1 MATQVQ
7 FGDDNRPKSDLR
19 LLSADEIAGAKKE
32 SDKYGAGAKLFSDL
46 ASSVD
51 TGNFMG
57 NPVYTGGK
65 DALQGFSLM
74 LGFQAQREAQKAST
88 IEDLGKQEESLTED
102 FIKSSLI
109 RTSDAPANM
118 EGDKDDE
125 YSRDALSALAGKS
138 QEGLEHIALE
148 AHNGVGF
155 ARVRGFDGNY
165 YRVPISNE
173 EFLSL
178 AKMREKARLDR
189 ERYAYREKRK
199 QYGLEFLPEFAVSL
213 NLDPNEEGLI
223 RGILN
228 SGEAPRGFF
237 ETIQQMK
244 INGEDVLPYLFSQGH
259 NSGVS
264 QYRKYGHGKTVTNN
278 LLNKE
283 RELRDLNKAYVADG
297 MVDEDM
303 ALAIDNLREEVNDL
317 SDYQTMLPMFAE
329 QGGDMLNLVTQ
340 AKLKNKSMDFLLDTL
355 ESSAASGDGGGINL
369 YKKTKGAYTSKD
381 IEDILQRINNINNNM
396 GFSQPLNEADLEELR
411 VALHDRFGVTRD
423 ASQEEENKKKFDL
436 EKDMMEKMSYEQSTL
451 KNPIPPNKEIR
462 GANNT
467 PVKMPVITSKRPER
481 EYANANGTT
490 RSYGMP
496 NRPLPEDD
504 VMLALRPPR
513 DELELRKKATSTIF
527 RGATIDGE
535 FYSTGAGDEDLLNLP
550 KEKIKMFA
558 DSLLNQLVLQN
569 QAFGM
574 SQKDAE
580 EMAIEM
586 LLEDAP
592 QLLELY
598 QG

>member
-57 NPVYTGGK
+57 SPVYTGGK

-74 LGFQAQREAQKAST
+74 LGFQAQRAAQIAST

-155 ARVRGFDGNY
+155 ARIRGFDGNY

-213 NLDPNEEGLI
+213 NLDPNEEELI
-223 RGILN
+223 RGVLN

-244 INGEDVLPYLFSQGH
+244 VNGEDILPYLFSQGH
-259 NSGVS
+259 NAGVT
-264 QYRKYGHGKTVTNN
+264 QYRKSGNGKTVTDS
-278 LLNKE
+278 LLFKQ
-283 RELRDLNKAYVADG
+283 RELSKLNEAYVKDG
-297 MVDEDM
+297 MNNNKM
-303 ALAIDNLREEVNDL
+303 AAQIEILNQETKELF
-317 SDYQTMLPMFAE
+317 DYQSLMPVLSE

-340 AKLKNKSMDFLLDTL
+340 AKLKNKNMDFLVDTL

-369 YKKTKGAYTSKD
+369 YKKTKGAYTSRD
-381 IEDILQRINNINNNM
+381 IEEILKRIDNINTNM
-396 GFSQPLNEADLEELR
+396 GFSQPLSEADLEELR
-411 VALHDRFGVTRD
+411 VALHDRFDVKPD
-423 ASQEEENKKKFDL
+423 ATQEEQNTRRDKKAQEN
-436 EKDMMEKMSYEQSTL
+436 MEKMSYEQSTL
-451 KNPIPPNKEIR
+451 KNPIPPKKEPR

-467 PVKMPVITSKRPER
+467 PVS
-481 EYANANGTT
+481 ANGAT
-490 RSYGMP
+490 RPYGMP
-496 NRPLPEDD
+496 NRPLPEDK
-504 VMLALRPPR
+504 VMLALRPPET
-513 DELELRKKATSTIF
+513 ELELKKKATSTIF
-527 RGATIDGE
+527 SGVTIDGE
-535 FYSTGAGDEDLLNLP
+535 WYSRGAGDEDLLNLP
-550 KEKIKMFA
+550 KEKIKKFA

-574 SQKDAE
+574 SQEDAE
-580 EMAIEM
+580 KMAIEM

-592 QLLELY
+592 QLLDLY